1 MGCAEAQALGM
12 VALPI
17 VTVSHPV
24 GGLKPEAIQTK
35 ADTVVEM
42 VIQAATQ
49 APTPPHAARAKAVEH
64 GLASQRISIPES
76 IEEANA
82 FFLEQGWG
90 DGLPLIP
97 PTEERVERMV
107 AACRRDPQQLV
118 AVLPPAW
125 AEATLEKVAVN
136 AVMAGCLPQYLPV
149 VLAAVEAM
157 AEERFNL
164 YGIQATTH
172 PCGPLLIVNGP
183 KSRGLGIA
191 SGYGAFGP
199 GPGHRANASIGRA
212 IRLVLL
218 NIGGARPG
226 MLDRSTQGQPSKYSY
241 CVAENESAS
250 PWAPLHVELGFAP
263 EVSTVTV
270 LAAENP
276 HNINDHESTTARGVL
291 TTVAG
296 TAAAVGSNNATYM
309 TGEVMIAL
317 GPEHA
322 ATVAA
327 DGFSKQDVKSFIF
340 DHARVPIARLSREN
354 ILKRR
359 TNPRH
364 FGAFHDDDEVPI
376 VKSKDDIMVIVVGG
390 AGKHSSF
397 IPTFG
402 MTHYVTRAIT

>member
-1 MGCAEAQALGM
+1 
-12 VALPI
+12 
-17 VTVSHPV
+17 
-24 GGLKPEAIQTK
+24 
-35 ADTVVEM
+35 
-42 VIQAATQ
+42 
-49 APTPPHAARAKAVEH
+49 
-64 GLASQRISIPES
+64 
-76 IEEANA
+76 
-82 FFLEQGWG
+82 
-90 DGLPLIP
+90 
-97 PTEERVERMV
+97 
-107 AACRRDPQQLV
+107 
-118 AVLPPAW
+118 
-125 AEATLEKVAVN
+125 
-136 AVMAGCLPQYLPV
+136 
-149 VLAAVEAM
+149 
-157 AEERFNL
+157 
-164 YGIQATTH
+164 
-172 PCGPLLIVNGP
+172 
-183 KSRGLGIA
+183 
-191 SGYGAFGP
+191 
-199 GPGHRANASIGRA
+199 
-212 IRLVLL
+212 
-218 NIGGARPG
+218 
-226 MLDRSTQGQPSKYSY
+226 
-241 CVAENESAS
+241 
-250 PWAPLHVELGFAP
+250 VELGFAP